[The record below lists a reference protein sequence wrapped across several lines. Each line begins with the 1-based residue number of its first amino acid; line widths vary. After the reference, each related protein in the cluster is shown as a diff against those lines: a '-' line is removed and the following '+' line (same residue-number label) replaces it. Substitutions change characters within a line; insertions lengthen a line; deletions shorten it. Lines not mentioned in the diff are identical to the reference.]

1 MRWVDGRQG
10 GGYRK
15 MLLFSSVK
23 RQLDVYLLHFPEGS
37 EVPIHVDPAPE
48 GFIHKRLNI
57 FLKRAKEGG
66 QIFVEGPV
74 LNIGPFNYFMPSVW
88 RHLMTRV
95 TKGSSYILS
104 IGWLTA
110 R

>member
-1 MRWVDGRQG
+1 MRWEMGRQG

-15 MLLFSSVK
+15 MKLFSSEK
-23 RQLDVYLLHFPEGS
+23 RKMDIYLLHFPEGS
-37 EVPIHVDPAPE
+37 EVPIHIDPAPE
-48 GFIHKRLNI
+48 GFIHQRLNI
-57 FLKRAKEGG
+57 FLKRPKEGG

-74 LNIGPFNYFMPSVW
+74 LNIGPFNLFMASVW

-95 TKGSSYILS
+95 TKGSAYILS
-104 IGWLTA
+104 IGWLEP